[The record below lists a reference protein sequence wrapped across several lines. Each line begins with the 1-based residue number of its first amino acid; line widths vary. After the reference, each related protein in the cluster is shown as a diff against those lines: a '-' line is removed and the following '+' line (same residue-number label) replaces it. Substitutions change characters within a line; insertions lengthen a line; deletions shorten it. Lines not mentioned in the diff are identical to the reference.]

1 MSFIMKIIEE
11 EGTINTMSKDLA
23 ITKGEVVILSL
34 NLLYHVLEQRKAG
47 QHLTTAKGE
56 DKTADILKEAVGDEV
71 KFKLND

>member
-11 EGTINTMSKDLA
+11 EGTISSMSQELSVP
-23 ITKGEVVILSL
+23 KGDVVILAL

-47 QHLTTAKGE
+47 KHLTTAKGE
-56 DKTADILKEAVGDEV
+56 DKTADILKEAVGEV